1 MLSLIAK
8 SALGKNDTAA
18 HNLGFQSI
26 RRLKECFYFPLDV
39 KLVHHKVTPPLNLP
53 VLTHSYTLLC
63 RTQEHRPWTELKPI
77 IFKLLPSTLAIAHH
91 LTLCTHC
98 KRVILEKLSQF
109 MMLRYS
115 GIMIFFNPKLFKPL
129 DYFKSNFCSFSK
141 IVKINLTLIFHTS
154 FCSPTW
160 FLKSE
165 FLNSHLLLV

>member
-39 KLVHHKVTPPLNLP
+39 KLVHQKVTPPLNLP

-98 KRVILEKLSQF
+98 KCVILEKLSQF

-115 GIMIFFNPKLFKPL
+115 GIMIF
-129 DYFKSNFCSFSK
+129 
-141 IVKINLTLIFHTS
+141 LTLN
-154 FCSPTW
+154 CSNHLII
-160 FLKSE
+160 LKATFAPSAK
-165 FLNSHLLLV
+165 